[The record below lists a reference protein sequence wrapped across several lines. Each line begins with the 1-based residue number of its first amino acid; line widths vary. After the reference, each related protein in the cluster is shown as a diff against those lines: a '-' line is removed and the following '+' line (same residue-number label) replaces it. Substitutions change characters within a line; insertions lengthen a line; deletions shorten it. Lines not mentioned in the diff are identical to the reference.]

1 MKTSQIDQRR
11 YDELF
16 KADKSIQKEALKQAY
31 EIRKFEIELYW
42 KRATY
47 FWTFIGAAF
56 VAYAAF
62 YSAASGEN
70 TSKENREF
78 ILILISCVGL
88 VFSVAWHCVN
98 KGSKFW
104 QENWENHVELL
115 EDNVFGPLYKTLTKR
130 PQRSLS
136 IRRCIKKLF
145 VHQKTFTASNLR
157 KKIEDL
163 LVAPKPFSVS
173 KINQI
178 VSTFV
183 AAVWVLILC
192 FSVGDICFS
201 GCEIAWKKAIPVC
214 LTLIT
219 CASFWLFCTSH
230 MEEHTPETH
239 LRTANV
245 KHPNS

>member
-1 MKTSQIDQRR
+1 MKTSQIDQPK

-16 KADKSIQKEALKQAY
+16 KDDSIIEEALKQAY

-56 VAYAAF
+56 IGYAAF
-62 YSAASGEN
+62 NNAGNGQPSSD
-70 TSKENREF
+70 REF

-115 EDNVFGPLYKTLTKR
+115 EDKVFGPLYKTLTKR
-130 PQRSLS
+130 PPRKRS
-136 IRRCIKKLF
+136 I
-145 VHQKTFTASNLR
+145 HLR
-157 KKIEDL
+157 IEDFF
-163 LVAPKPFSVS
+163 VAPKPFSVS
-173 KINQI
+173 KINQL
-178 VSTFV
+178 VSTFM
-183 AAVWVLILC
+183 ALVWLLILYS
-192 FSVGDICFS
+192 SVGDICFC
-201 GCEIAWKKAIPVC
+201 GCEILWKKAFPVC
-214 LTLIT
+214 LALTT
-219 CASFWLFCTSH
+219 CIGFWMIGKSN
-230 MEEHTPETH
+230 EGEHTPEVH

-245 KHPNS
+245 SPPNT

>member
-1 MKTSQIDQRR
+1 MSTSQIDQLK

-16 KADKSIQKEALKQAY
+16 KDDSIIKEALKQAY

-56 VAYAAF
+56 VGYAAF
-62 YSAASGEN
+62 YNAGNSATPNS
-70 TSKENREF
+70 NRDF
-78 ILILISCVGL
+78 ILILISCIGF

-115 EDNVFGPLYKTLTKR
+115 EDKVFGPLYKTITKR
-130 PQRSLS
+130 PQRSS
-136 IRRCIKKLF
+136 FVRRF
-145 VHQKTFTASNLR
+145 F
-157 KKIEDL
+157 EDFF
-163 LVAPKPFSVS
+163 VAPEPFSVS
-173 KINQI
+173 KINQL
-178 VSTFV
+178 VSTFM
-183 AAVWVLILC
+183 ALVWGLILSS
-192 FSVGDICFS
+192 SVGDVCFS
-201 GCEIAWKKAIPVC
+201 GCEIVWKKAIPVC
-214 LTLIT
+214 LALTT
-219 CASFWLFCTSH
+219 CVGFWKVGKSH
-230 MEEHTPETH
+230 MGAHTPEVH